1 MKAWSPIPNFSMSEP
16 GWKGPQDIKPDGLNK
31 DLLLASLF
39 GGSFGACR
47 IRTSEPMVRLQLLQ
61 VHGISCSLHCELLR
75 SEPSLPTMANR

>member
-1 MKAWSPIPNFSMSEP
+1 MKAWSPIPNFSTSEP

-47 IRTSEPMVRLQLLQ
+47 TEPLSPWSDYNSFRFMGFPALCIV
-61 VHGISCSLHCELLR
+61 SY
-75 SEPSLPTMANR
+75 

>member
-39 GGSFGACR
+39 GGCFGGLVE
-47 IRTSEPMVRLQLLQ
+47 SEPLSPWSDYNSFRFM
-61 VHGISCSLHCELLR
+61 GFCSFAL
-75 SEPSLPTMANR
+75 